1 MKTVNLGEAKAHL
14 SRLVREVREGAESE
28 IIIALDGS
36 PAVRIVPF
44 GPAPR
49 RVLGL
54 DSGLVHVPE
63 DFFASDEEI
72 ANLFNVSS

>member
-1 MKTVNLGEAKAHL
+1 MKTVNLGEAKAHR
-14 SRLVREVREGAESE
+14 SRLVREVPEGAEPE

-36 PAVRIVPF
+36 PAVRIVPY
-44 GPAPR
+44 GPTPR

-54 DSGLVHVPE
+54 DSGIVHVPA
-63 DFFASDEEI
+63 DFFASNEEI